1 MNIFP
6 RLFTVMFVAGL
17 AGMGYANPA
26 AQGRPS
32 SEDIEVVVHRGA
44 NFLAPENTLPSARV
58 ALKYGAEWIELD
70 VRKSK
75 DGVLYNLHDETL
87 DRTTDGHGPI
97 HLVTSSEI
105 ERLDAGSWFGPA
117 FQGLKVPRIETML
130 DSLKGKANV
139 FFDVKKGTPVAD
151 LVKLVRAKG
160 FEKNSFFWFADA
172 KMVPEFVKLAPEM
185 KIKVNASDIEGIKKW
200 QAVCRPSYVEIEP
213 ENITKN
219 LVNYCHKN
227 GILVMAAIQN
237 GNEEAYKKAI
247 QAQPDLVNIDQP
259 ELWAR
264 VVAESKGEYVAP
276 LSQYVD
282 PRIGSEGL
290 GRVFIGPS
298 CPYGMVK
305 PSPDCTPSPNSGWL
319 PMPERV
325 DGFAQ
330 VHVSGTGGGPKYGNV
345 LVTPFGN
352 GMDRVN
358 HYDYR
363 EYETIRLGYYDTQFK
378 QNGIRTEITTAN
390 RASFYRFTYPEDSLK
405 SLAVDAG
412 FFLGENPVPDAREA
426 QQFVGSE
433 IQVLSDHEVAGYTRI
448 RGGWNNGKA
457 YTVYFYAE
465 TDRPFV
471 QSLTWKGNRI
481 TEAQSQ
487 YDSAEKTGALLRF
500 AKNDKVV
507 QLKVGISFLSM
518 QKAKI
523 NAHSEI
529 PHWSFE
535 KVHQDLLGQ
544 WEQLLQKIEI
554 NPSTPLA
561 KKRMFYTGLYHTM
574 LMPVD
579 RTGENPLWSDPEPYY
594 DDFYAIWD
602 TYRSSSPLITLIDPK
617 READIVR
624 SLVNIYKRDGYMP
637 DARSGNSNGR
647 TQGGSN
653 AEIVIADAFV
663 KGLKGIDY
671 ELALEAMLKDATVPP
686 GGNEE
691 AEGRGGLIPY
701 LELGYI
707 PHGVDRAGNRTVEYS
722 YCDYAI
728 ALVAKGLGKEDLYQR
743 YLKQS
748 ENWKNLWRGDYEHEG
763 AKGFIMPRDK
773 EGNWLDSIPFGH
785 STRMQPK
792 FKYTP
797 VTFEGPWYTPWWSM
811 FFYEASSW
819 EYSLSI
825 PHDVPGLIEKCGGAA
840 DFEKRLDIFFDKGF
854 FNVNNEPSFLTPC
867 LYHWL
872 GKPWRSSDRIREI
885 IAKNYN
891 DGPVGLPGNDD
902 SGAMSSWLAFHMIG
916 LYPNAGQ
923 DYYLIHTPLLTSTT
937 FHLEGGKEFKV
948 VAEGL
953 SDKNCYIQGVTLNGK
968 DYPYSVLRHKDIMA
982 GGELVLKMGKKPGNW
997 GKELGLDK

>member
-44 NFLAPENTLPSARV
+44 NFLAPENTLPSARA

-117 FQGLKVPRIETML
+117 FRGLKVPRIETML

-378 QNGIRTEITTAN
+378 QNGIRTEVTTAN

-465 TDRPFV
+465 TDRPFL

-518 QKAKI
+518 QKAKF

>member
-44 NFLAPENTLPSARV
+44 NFLAPENTLPSARA

-117 FQGLKVPRIETML
+117 FRGLKVPRIETML

-237 GNEEAYKKAI
+237 GNEETYKKAI

-264 VVAESKGEYVAP
+264 VVAESEGEYVAP

-518 QKAKI
+518 QKAKF

-544 WEQLLQKIEI
+544 WEQLFQKIEI
-554 NPSTPLA
+554 DPSTPLA

-663 KGLKGIDY
+663 KGLRGIDY

-707 PHGVDRAGNRTVEYS
+707 PHGIDRAGNRTVEYS

-748 ENWKNLWRGDYEHEG
+748 ENWKNLWRSDYEHEG

>member
-26 AQGRPS
+26 TQGRSS

-44 NFLAPENTLPSARV
+44 NFLAPENTLPSARA

-117 FQGLKVPRIETML
+117 FRGLKVPRIETML

-172 KMVPEFVKLAPEM
+172 KMLPEFVKLAPEM

-213 ENITKN
+213 ENITKE

-227 GILVMAAIQN
+227 DILVMAAIQN

-707 PHGVDRAGNRTVEYS
+707 PHGIDRAGNRTVEYS

-982 GGELVLKMGKKPGNW
+982 GGELILKMGKKPGSW

>member
-44 NFLAPENTLPSARV
+44 NFLAPENTLPSARA

-117 FQGLKVPRIETML
+117 FRGLKVPRIETML

-237 GNEEAYKKAI
+237 GNEETYKKAI

-390 RASFYRFTYPEDSLK
+390 RVSFYRFTYPEDSLK

-982 GGELVLKMGKKPGNW
+982 GGELVLKMGKKPGSW

>member
-26 AQGRPS
+26 TQGRSS

-44 NFLAPENTLPSARV
+44 NFLAPENTLPSARA

-117 FQGLKVPRIETML
+117 FRGLKVPRIETML

-172 KMVPEFVKLAPEM
+172 KMLPEFVKLAPEM

-213 ENITKN
+213 ENITKE

-227 GILVMAAIQN
+227 DILVMAAIQN

-707 PHGVDRAGNRTVEYS
+707 PHGIDRAGNRTVEYS

-872 GKPWRSSDRIREI
+872 GKLWRSSDRIREI

-982 GGELVLKMGKKPGNW
+982 GGELILKMGKKPGSW

>member
-26 AQGRPS
+26 TQGRSS

-44 NFLAPENTLPSARV
+44 NFLAPENTLPSARA

-117 FQGLKVPRIETML
+117 FRGLKVPRIETML

-748 ENWKNLWRGDYEHEG
+748 ENWKNLWRSDYEHEG

-797 VTFEGPWYTPWWSM
+797 VTFEGPWYTPWWGM

-923 DYYLIHTPLLTSTT
+923 DYYLIHTPLLESTT

-948 VAEGL
+948 VAKGL